1 MKFKIRFAD
10 QIVGVFSVAALAG
23 LAVLVF
29 AAGSKQHWFEKKIN
43 YYTVFDSGS
52 GISVGMDL
60 TYKGFSIGKVSKVS
74 LEGMFVRVDYY
85 VLGEYSSFVKEN
97 SLVQLVTSPIGLGS
111 SFSFYP
117 GNGPELLREG
127 SEIYR
132 IDSIPGQRIVDS
144 KLIHVEKQSDSIGA
158 LMSQVSDLLGHV
170 NSLVGQLDSALSGN
184 IKDKT
189 TPIQSIVLQIESITK
204 NINEIIGSDDGVV
217 GRALGPELTKNLEST
232 MGNISQISRNLTGVS
247 ANADKMIGN
256 AAPQVDNALIQLNSV
271 LLEVQDVLTGLK
283 NNPLLRG
290 GIPDRSKSS
299 SSTAQLRSSEF

>member
-10 QIVGVFSVAALAG
+10 QIVGVFSIAALAG
-23 LAVLVF
+23 LVALVF
-29 AAGSKQHWFEKKIN
+29 AAGSRQHWFEKKTD

-85 VLGEYSSFVKEN
+85 VLGDYSSFVKEN

-117 GNGPELLREG
+117 GNGPGLLPEG

-132 IDSIPGQRIVDS
+132 LDSIPGQRIVDA
-144 KLIHVEKQSDSIGA
+144 KLIHVEKQSDSIGT

-170 NSLVGQLDSALSGN
+170 NSLVGQLDTALSGK
-184 IKDKT
+184 ISGKA
-189 TPIQSIVLQIESITK
+189 TPIQSIVLQIESITE
-204 NINEIIGSDDGVV
+204 NINDIVGSDDGVV
-217 GRALGPELTKNLEST
+217 KKALGPELTRELEDT
-232 MGNISQISRNLTGVS
+232 IANISEISGSLTGLSSNAGKIV
-247 ANADKMIGN
+247 ANAV
-256 AAPQVDNALIQLNSV
+256 PQVDSALVQLNTI
-271 LLEVQDVLTGLK
+271 LLQVQDVLTGLK
-283 NNPLLRG
+283 NNPLLRN
-290 GIPDRSKSS
+290 GIPDRSQSS
-299 SSTAQLRSSEF
+299 SSTTQLRSSEF